1 MVNGH
6 KIGQIDAKYYKYN
19 FIIII
24 LCVMLFLF
32 KTRIQN
38 LVLGIEQVVGLV
50 SIINLHDNQV
60 YLHGGCLLRLDTLEA
75 LQ

>member
-1 MVNGH
+1 
-6 KIGQIDAKYYKYN
+6 
-19 FIIII
+19 
-24 LCVMLFLF
+24 MLFLF
-32 KTRIQN
+32 QTRIQN

-60 YLHGGCLLRLDTLEA
+60 YLRGGCLLRLDTLEA